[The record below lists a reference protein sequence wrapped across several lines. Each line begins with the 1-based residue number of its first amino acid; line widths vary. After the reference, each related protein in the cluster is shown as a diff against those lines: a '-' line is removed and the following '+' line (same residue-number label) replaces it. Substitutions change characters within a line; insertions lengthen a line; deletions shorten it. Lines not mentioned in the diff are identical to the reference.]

1 MLILIIVNIVVY
13 EKERIM
19 VPDNKTSEAQKID
32 LHRLIEKNKE
42 IKQGNNQRRVLLRR
56 ILISTVI

>member
-19 VPDNKTSEAQKID
+19 VPDNKTSEAQK
-32 LHRLIEKNKE
+32 RPTQAYQEK
-42 IKQGNNQRRVLLRR
+42 
-56 ILISTVI
+56 